1 MQLHPEVAE
10 ALGHLREL
18 ASIRQPD
25 DPVLGEFLTLYYSEL
40 PEVDVDDRKL
50 DDVYAVAVAHLAL
63 GRVRAP
69 GESVVRVLSPDRE
82 RDGWYSPHSVLLV
95 VADDMPFLVDTMRM
109 VLERR
114 DVGIH
119 LLVHPM
125 LGVERDQQHRLT
137 DVASTGGRVEA
148 WTQIEIDRTDDDTAN
163 EVEADVR
170 AAIDDV
176 RRVVG
181 DFQAMRDRMTA
192 LADADPLL
200 AWLAD
205 GQFVFLG
212 SGVYDRASDGTV
224 AMREGSAL
232 GLSVDNP
239 RAANPRPMVGAG
251 PVVIARTDDPAR
263 VFRPDRQTVV
273 AVRPET
279 GSSAVETRFVGL
291 LSTSAYR
298 ASVID
303 VPGLGDAVRERLE
316 LTEGRMHSHVGR
328 ATRNA
333 LEGLPRDLVLELGPD
348 RLAQL
353 VSEIVG
359 LQERQLVRVIVV
371 PERVGQWA
379 TVLVYLPRSRFTAEL
394 PERVADAVAH
404 AFQADQR
411 TFESFLGSSTLAR
424 IAVSVRRQDDVLM
437 ADTGALER
445 AIDELS
451 VSWSDLLRNALR
463 AQAGEAR
470 GRELF
475 DLVGAHAPASY
486 RAAVRPER
494 AIGDVEHIASLLS
507 GEAELATAL
516 GHEVDAPAGEWR
528 FRVYRRSTPAALSEL
543 LPLLDHLGLQALDE
557 QPYTFRS
564 GHEKVFLYDIGVRV
578 PATVELDERRRKELQ
593 LAFRA
598 LVAGNLESDGFNRLV
613 LTAGLSAREV
623 AIVRAYGKYLR
634 QIGFGFSQQ
643 YVENTL
649 SAHPRLV
656 ADLVGLFHARFDPA
670 VTDRGTRQQ
679 ELRSRLTAELDAI
692 PSLDDDRICRIFL
705 TLIEATVRTNY
716 YRDRPAIAFKLDPS
730 AIPELPRPRPR
741 HEIWLCGP
749 RVEGVH
755 LRGGPIARGGLRWSD
770 RREDFRTEVLGLMKA
785 QMVKNAVIVP
795 SGAKGGFVVKR
806 VLSDPDAMRA
816 EVVECYKAFVSG
828 MLDLTD
834 NLVTG
839 AEGNTVVHP
848 PDTVVHDAP
857 DTYLVV
863 AADKGTATF
872 SDIANEIS
880 VESGFWL
887 GDAFA
892 SGGSTGYDHKA
903 MGITARGAWE
913 SVRRHAS
920 VLGKNADTDA
930 LSAVGIGD
938 MSGDV
943 FGNGML
949 RSPALHLVA
958 AFDHRHVFVD
968 PDPDAA
974 MAFAERRRLFQLPRS
989 SWDDYDRALL
999 SDGGAIY
1006 PRTQKAI
1013 LLSAQARAV
1022 LDAPD
1027 GPLTPNEVVSA
1038 ILRAP
1043 VDLLWNGG
1051 IGTYVKSAAETNA
1064 DVGDRA
1070 NDGVRVD
1077 GADLRC
1083 RMVGEG
1089 GNLGLT
1095 QLGRVEYALAGGFVY
1110 TDAIDNSAGVD
1121 CSDHEVNIKVLVD
1134 GVVDAGE
1141 LTGKQRNEL
1150 LASMTDEVGELV
1162 LDNNRAQTLALMIA
1176 RRQALPMVNVHA
1188 RYLEL
1193 LEAEGWLDRQLEFL
1207 PTDKQIAERQASG
1220 NGLQAPEF
1228 AVLLA
1233 YTKNGNAAEM
1243 VRSDLPDAALL
1254 EADLLAYFPARLR
1267 ERYARAIL
1275 AHPLRREIIATKV
1288 TNQMVNLSGISFDHR
1303 MTEDTGASVVDV
1315 ARAWIVSRDVFEF
1328 PRLWAEIDA
1337 LTGVVPLETQLD
1349 LFLDCRKMAERGALW
1364 LLRHRRPPIDM
1375 AAAIAQ
1381 FRPGI
1386 AALTSAL
1393 EPALSGRMQAGVHSG
1408 EASRLAAGVPE
1419 ELAER
1424 AGVWPLLHTGFDLV
1438 EVASAH
1444 GRQVADV
1451 AAVHWQMFDRLDLI
1465 WLWEGIGQLPRSDRW
1480 QTQARS
1486 AVRDDLLT
1494 ALAELTT
1501 AVIESADGSVEGW
1514 LEANERSI
1522 ARANSMFTEIRR
1534 AETYDLTT
1542 LSVALR
1548 QLRNLALTTVNT

>member
-10 ALGHLREL
+10 ALVHLREL
-18 ASIRQPD
+18 ASLRQPD
-25 DPVLGEFLTLYYSEL
+25 DPVLGEFLTRYYSEL

-82 RDGWYSPHSVLLV
+82 RDGWHSDHSVLLV
-95 VADDMPFLVDTMRM
+95 VDDDMPFLVDTLRM

-114 DVGIH
+114 GLGIH

-125 LGVERDQQHRLT
+125 LSVERDGEHRLV
-137 DVASTGGRVEA
+137 DVASSQGAVEA
-148 WTQIEIDRTDDDTAN
+148 WTQIEIDRTDAATAKA
-163 EVEADVR
+163 VEEDVR
-170 AAIDDV
+170 AAIEDV
-176 RRVVG
+176 RRVVR
-181 DFQAMRDRMTA
+181 DFAPMRQRMA
-192 LADADPLL
+192 ELAAVDPLL

-212 SGVYDRASDGTV
+212 SGIYDRAADGTV
-224 AMREGSAL
+224 VLRDGTAL
-232 GLSVDNP
+232 GLSVDNS
-239 RAANPRPMVGAG
+239 RAAAPRSMVGAT
-251 PVVIARTDDPAR
+251 PIVIARTDDPAK
-263 VFRPDRQTVV
+263 VFRADRQTVV
-273 AVRPET
+273 AVRRDGE
-279 GSSAVETRFVGL
+279 SSTVETRFVGL

-298 ASVID
+298 ASVLDI
-303 VPGLGDAVRERLE
+303 PGLGDDVRARLE
-316 LTEGRMHSHVGR
+316 LSEERMHSHIGR

-333 LEGLPRDLVLELGPD
+333 LEGLPRDLVLEIGPD
-348 RLAQL
+348 ALAQL

-379 TVLVYLPRSRFTAEL
+379 TVLVYLPRARFTAEL
-394 PERVADAVAH
+394 PERVADAVAG
-404 AFQADQR
+404 AFRADQR
-411 TFESFLGSSTLAR
+411 SFESFIGSSTLAR
-424 IAVSVRRQDDVLM
+424 IAVSVRREDDQL
-437 ADTGALER
+437 TGDPHALER
-445 AIDELS
+445 TIDELS
-451 VSWSDLLRNALR
+451 VSWSDLLRSALD
-463 AQAGEAR
+463 AQSGAER
-470 GRELF
+470 GHQLF
-475 DLVGAHAPASY
+475 ELVGAHAPPSY

-494 AIGDVEHIASLLS
+494 AIGDVERIASLLVGD
-507 GEAELATAL
+507 GEVTTAL
-516 GHEVDAPAGEWR
+516 GRDVDAPAGEWR

-543 LPLLDHLGLQALDE
+543 LPVLDHLGLQALDE

-564 GHEKVFLYDIGVRV
+564 GDERVFLYDIGVRV
-578 PATVELDERRRKELQ
+578 PAAVELDEGRRAQLQ
-593 LAFRA
+593 AAFCA
-598 LVAGNLESDGFNRLV
+598 LVAGELESDGFNRLV
-613 LTAGLSAREV
+613 LTAGLTAREV

-634 QIGFGFSQQ
+634 QIGFGFSQP
-643 YVENTL
+643 YIENTL

-656 ADLVGLFHARFDPA
+656 ADLVALFHARFDPA
-670 VTDRGTRQQ
+670 LTDREARATH
-679 ELRSRLTAELDAI
+679 LRERLAEALDAI

-705 TLIEATVRTNY
+705 TLIDATVRTNY
-716 YRDRPAIAFKLDPS
+716 YRDRPAIAFKLDP
-730 AIPELPRPRPR
+730 AAVPELPRPRPK
-741 HEIWLCGP
+741 HEIWVCGP

-755 LRGGPIARGGLRWSD
+755 LRGGSIARGGLRWSD

-795 SGAKGGFVVKR
+795 AGAKGGFVVKR
-806 VLSDPDAMRA
+806 ALTDPGAMRA
-816 EVVECYKAFVSG
+816 EVVDCYKAFVSG

-839 AEGNTVVHP
+839 TEGATVVRP
-848 PDTVVHDAP
+848 PDTVVHDGP

-872 SDIANEIS
+872 SDLANEIS
-880 VESGFWL
+880 LQAGFWL

-892 SGGSTGYDHKA
+892 SGGSTGYDHKV

-920 VLGKNADTDA
+920 VLGKNADADPLT
-930 LSAVGIGD
+930 AVGVGD

-949 RSPALHLVA
+949 RSSALRLVA

-968 PDPDAA
+968 PDPNAVES
-974 MAFAERRRLFQLPRS
+974 FAERRRLFELPRS
-989 SWDDYDRALL
+989 SWDDYDRARL
-999 SDGGAIY
+999 SAGGAIY
-1006 PRTQKAI
+1006 PRTQKSI
-1013 LLSAQARAV
+1013 VLSAQARAA

-1027 GPLTPNEVVSA
+1027 GPLTPNELVSI

-1051 IGTYVKSAAETNA
+1051 IGTYVKAATETNA

-1070 NDGVRVD
+1070 NDGVRVN

-1095 QLGRVEYALAGGFVY
+1095 QLGRVEYALAGGLVH

-1121 CSDHEVNIKVLVD
+1121 CSDHEVNIKILLD
-1134 GVVDAGE
+1134 AVVDAGE

-1150 LASMTDEVGELV
+1150 LASMTDDVAELV

-1188 RYLEL
+1188 RYLEQ
-1193 LEAEGWLDRQLEFL
+1193 LEVEGWLDRQLEYL
-1207 PTDKQIAERQASG
+1207 PTDKQIAERQANG
-1220 NGLQAPEF
+1220 NGLQSPEF
-1228 AVLLA
+1228 AVVLA
-1233 YTKNGNAAEM
+1233 YTKNGNAAEL
-1243 VRSDLPDAALL
+1243 VHSDLPDAALL
-1254 EADLLAYFPARLR
+1254 ERDLVAYFPGRLR
-1267 ERYARAIL
+1267 ERYEAAIL
-1275 AHPLRREIIATKV
+1275 AHPLRREIVATKV
-1288 TNQMVNLSGISFDHR
+1288 VNQMVNLSGISFDHR

-1315 ARAWIVSRDVFEF
+1315 ARAWIVARDVFDF
-1328 PRLWAEIDA
+1328 PKLWAEIDE
-1337 LTGVVPLETQLD
+1337 LTGIVPLDTQLD

-1375 AAAIAQ
+1375 AAAVAQ
-1381 FRPGI
+1381 FHPGI
-1386 AALTSAL
+1386 AELTSAL
-1393 EPALSGRMQAGVHSG
+1393 EPALGGRMLAGVHSG

-1419 ELAER
+1419 GLAER
-1424 AGVWPLLHTGFDLV
+1424 AGVWPLMHTGFDLV

-1444 GRQVADV
+1444 GRTVADV
-1451 AAVHWQMFDRLDLI
+1451 AAVHWQVFDRLDLI

-1501 AVIESADGSVEGW
+1501 AVIDSAGGSVERW
-1514 LEANERSI
+1514 LELNERSV

-1548 QLRNLALTTVNT
+1548 QLRNLALTSVST

>member
-10 ALGHLREL
+10 ALLHLREL
-18 ASIRQPD
+18 ASLRQPD
-25 DPVLGEFLTLYYSEL
+25 DPVLGKFLTLYYSEL

-69 GESVVRVLSPDRE
+69 GATVVRVLSPDRE

-114 DVGIH
+114 GLGIH

-125 LGVERDQQHRLT
+125 LAVERDAQHRLV
-137 DVASTGGRVEA
+137 DVAPTDGAVEA
-148 WTQIEIDRTDDDTAN
+148 WTQIEIDRTDAPTAAA
-163 EVEADVR
+163 VEAEVA

-181 DFQAMRDRMTA
+181 DFPAMRSRMLE
-192 LADADPLL
+192 LAAVDPLL

-212 SGVYDRASDGTV
+212 SGIYDRGPDGTV
-224 AMREGSAL
+224 HLREGSAL

-239 RAANPRPMVGAG
+239 RAAAPRTMVGSG
-251 PVVIARTDDPAR
+251 PVVMARTDDAAR

-273 AVRPET
+273 AVRPDGE
-279 GSSAVETRFVGL
+279 SAAVETRFVGL

-298 ASVID
+298 ASVLDI
-303 VPGLGDAVRERLE
+303 PGLGDDVRERLE
-316 LTEGRMHSHVGR
+316 LAEERMHSHVGR

-333 LEGLPRDLVLELGPD
+333 LEGLPRDMVLELGAE

-353 VSEIVG
+353 VTEIVG

-379 TVLVYLPRSRFTAEL
+379 TVLVYLPRSRFTADL
-394 PERVADAVAH
+394 PERVAEAVAH
-404 AFQADQR
+404 AFQADQQSC
-411 TFESFLGSSTLAR
+411 ESFLGSSTLAR
-424 IAVSVRRQDDVLM
+424 IAVSVRRQDDVLI

-445 AIDELS
+445 VIDELS
-451 VSWSDLLRNALR
+451 VSWSDMLRKALV
-463 AQAGEAR
+463 AQAGEER
-470 GRELF
+470 GRDLYE
-475 DLVGAHAPASY
+475 LVGAHAPASY

-494 AIGDVEHIASLLS
+494 ALGDVERVASVLD
-507 GEAELATAL
+507 GEAELTTAL
-516 GHEVDAPAGEWR
+516 GHDVDAPPGEWR

-564 GHEKVFLYDIGVRV
+564 GQERVFLYDIGVRV
-578 PATVELDERRRKELQ
+578 PANVELDEGRRTELQ
-593 LAFRA
+593 AAFRS
-598 LVAGNLESDGFNRLV
+598 LVAGELESDGFNRLV
-613 LTAGLSAREV
+613 LIAGLTAREA
-623 AIVRAYGKYLR
+623 AILRAYGKYLR

-649 SAHPRLV
+649 TAHPRLV
-656 ADLVGLFHARFDPA
+656 ADLVALFHARFDPS
-670 VTDRGTRQQ
+670 VGDRDARVG
-679 ELRSRLTAELDAI
+679 ELRERLAAGLDAI

-705 TLIEATVRTNY
+705 TLVEATVRTNY
-716 YRDRPAIAFKLDPS
+716 YRHRPAIAFKLDPA

-741 HEIWLCGP
+741 HEIWVCGP

-755 LRGGPIARGGLRWSD
+755 LRGGSIARGGLRWSD

-795 SGAKGGFVVKR
+795 AGAKGGFVVKR
-806 VLSDPDAMRA
+806 VLTEPEAMRA
-816 EVVECYKAFVSG
+816 EVVECYKAFVRG

-834 NLVTG
+834 NLVAG
-839 AEGNTVVHP
+839 VDGNTVVHP
-848 PDTVVHDAP
+848 PDTVIHDAP
-857 DTYLVV
+857 DAYLVV

-880 VESGFWL
+880 VEAGFWL

-930 LSAVGIGD
+930 LTAVGVGD

-949 RSPALHLVA
+949 RSPALRLVA

-968 PDPDAA
+968 PDPAA
-974 MAFAERRRLFQLPRS
+974 AAAFGERQRLFALPRS

-999 SDGGAIY
+999 SAGGAIY
-1006 PRTQKAI
+1006 PRTQKSI
-1013 LLSAQARAV
+1013 VLSAQARAV
-1022 LDAPD
+1022 LDVPD
-1027 GPLTPNEVVSA
+1027 GALTPNELVAA

-1051 IGTYVKSAAETNA
+1051 IGTYVKSSAETNA

-1077 GADLRC
+1077 GSELRC

-1095 QLGRVEYALAGGFVY
+1095 QLGRVEYALAGGLVY

-1121 CSDHEVNIKVLVD
+1121 CSDHEVNIKILLD

-1188 RYLEL
+1188 RYLDL
-1193 LEAEGWLDRQLEFL
+1193 LETEGWLDRQLEFL

-1220 NGLQAPEF
+1220 NGLQSPEF

-1233 YTKNGNAAEM
+1233 YTKNGNTAEL
-1243 VRSDLPDAALL
+1243 VRSNLPDANLL
-1254 EADLLAYFPARLR
+1254 EADLLEYFPARLR
-1267 ERYARAIL
+1267 GRFAETIL
-1275 AHPLRREIIATKV
+1275 AHPLRREIIATRV

-1315 ARAWIVSRDVFEF
+1315 ARAWIVARDVFEF
-1328 PRLWAEIDA
+1328 QHLWTEIDE

-1349 LFLDCRKMAERGALW
+1349 LFLDCRKMVERGALW

-1375 AAAIAQ
+1375 AVAVAQ

-1386 AALTSAL
+1386 AALASAL
-1393 EPALSGRMQAGVHSG
+1393 EPALGGRMLAGVHSG

-1438 EVASAH
+1438 EVAGAH
-1444 GRQVADV
+1444 GRDVAEV

-1501 AVIESADGSVEGW
+1501 AVIESADGSVDGW
-1514 LEANERSI
+1514 LTANERSI

-1548 QLRNLALTTVNT
+1548 QLRNLALTTVTR